1 MTLVLVEDEQNLIIL
16 GKCGTGKTSF
26 AVVLCE
32 KALENNIKVFYTT
45 IEEFI
50 IVLRQREQMPKVDNL
65 FRYMRE
71 SSIIVVDDMFYSDI
85 MREEA
90 QLLYRGIAF
99 LNETRSI
106 VIISNREI
114 SAWID
119 ASDDKHL
126 MQTMQDRLAVNSQIM
141 S

>member
-1 MTLVLVEDEQNLIIL
+1 MTLALVEDKQNLIVL

-32 KALENNIKVFYTT
+32 KAWENNIKVFYTT
-45 IEEFI
+45 MEEFI
-50 IVLRQREQMPKVDNL
+50 IVLRQREQMPKMDNL

-99 LNETRSI
+99 LNETISI
-106 VIISNREI
+106 VMFIRKSITAR
-114 SAWID
+114 
-119 ASDDKHL
+119 
-126 MQTMQDRLAVNSQIM
+126 IM
-141 S
+141 